1 MFHSDHFVLG
11 SLRRLTSVGSDHF
24 PIMVELVYSPKQG
37 AQQESLE
44 KDSEDEALAQ
54 EKLANTDSTPEEVHT
69 PGS

>member
-1 MFHSDHFVLG
+1 MFHSDDFVLG

-54 EKLANTDSTPEEVHT
+54 EKLDSTDSTPEDVHT
-69 PGS
+69 PGR